1 MVFTFAYRALPCGVF
16 PPSGQNPVIP
26 RSFLAVLVASAHF
39 FRTLPAKAFL
49 LRIEAAL
56 ATILPLLFLVSE
68 DLDSPPEVFS
78 FVPLKTEALAIGPT
92 AILLTDF
99 FFMAFLTVAFI
110 AGLLFFIAAFMA
122 TFLAAF
128 MAAFFIGAAM
138 IQCDG

>member
-1 MVFTFAYRALPCGVF
+1 M
-16 PPSGQNPVIP
+16 IP

-68 DLDSPPEVFS
+68 DFDSPPEVFS
-78 FVPLKTEALAIGPT
+78 FVPRNTEALAIGPT

-99 FFMAFLTVAFI
+99 FFMAFLTVAFM
-110 AGLLFFIAAFMA
+110 AAFMA

-128 MAAFFIGAAM
+128 IAAFFIGAAM
-138 IQCDG
+138 IKCEERKNNE